1 MNHRHFFFPYRF
13 FLNIIAVKKKKKNQ
27 EMSDPDSQ
35 DNVVLCSGMEQE
47 EILHVITWAGSQPAH
62 DSQWCIMLTYK
73 H

>member
-1 MNHRHFFFPYRF
+1 
-13 FLNIIAVKKKKKNQ
+13 
-27 EMSDPDSQ
+27 MSDPDSQ